1 MWWFCL
7 QSLIVFAVVSANIY
21 FEITPN
27 KTLAG
32 VAGVGFALIATLI
45 WNDVAEIRAR
55 KKRGPQ
61 R

>member
-1 MWWFCL
+1 MWWL
-7 QSLIVFAVVSANIY
+7 VQSLIVFAVISANIY
-21 FEITPN
+21 FGLTPN
-27 KTLAG
+27 MMLAAVIG
-32 VAGVGFALIATLI
+32 GGFALIATLI